1 MTSTEL
7 SKFLSFILRHEPEKI
22 GLTMDKQGWA
32 DISELLVKS
41 AQHNEVFDRDA
52 LQAVVDSSDKQRFA
66 ISDDGLKIRAQQGH
80 SSQQVALDFVPQ
92 TPPDVLFHGT
102 ASRFLAQI
110 REQGLQPQARH
121 HVHLSCDMATATAV
135 GERHGKAVVLSVNAA
150 QMHAA
155 GHEFYLS
162 GNGVWLCQHVP
173 VKYLG
178 FSTEEWD

>member
-1 MTSTEL
+1 MTPTQL

-22 GLTMDKQGWA
+22 GLTMDNQGWA
-32 DISELLVKS
+32 DISEILVKS
-41 AQHNEVFDRDA
+41 AAHNVLFDCDA
-52 LQAVVDSSDKQRFA
+52 LQAVVDHNDKQRFA

-80 SSQQVALDFVPQ
+80 SSKQVDLDLLPQ

-102 ASRFLAQI
+102 ASRFMASI
-110 REQGLQPQARH
+110 RAQGLQPQARH
-121 HVHLSCDMATATAV
+121 HVHLSSDMATAITV
-135 GERHGKAVVLSVNAA
+135 GQRHGKVVVLSIDAA

-173 VKYLG
+173 LEYL
-178 FSTEEWD
+178 SIKTEE